1 MRILIADDN
10 KASRLLLSKLLEK
23 LGYEVLSATDG
34 VEAWEILQ
42 EEKISLVVTDWLM
55 PNMDGL
61 ELCKHIREANFPHYI
76 YIIMLTSKDSKLD
89 IIEGM
94 EAGADDF
101 VVKPFNREELNVRI
115 RAGERVIRLER
126 KLEEHNSKLIEVNK
140 KVNDAYA
147 TIKKDLQAA
156 ERVQSSLLPEP
167 NAIIFGVRFD
177 WLFLPS
183 TYIAGDILNY
193 FKLDE
198 HHVGFYLLD
207 VAGHGIP
214 AALLSF
220 TLSKVLSSSDLKDN
234 PLKHSIPE
242 APYYEITSPANVMRD
257 LNQRFQPDDYIMQY
271 FTIIYGIIDTHD
283 GKTVLTQ
290 AGHPS
295 PIFLQKG
302 KETSLVG
309 TGGYPVAMLPDVDY
323 EEHEIHLKKGDRLI
337 LYSDG
342 ITECMNSEDEQFSVR
357 RLIHLAQKVEG
368 QPLQAL
374 MKQVS
379 ESLYHWK
386 GDDAFEDDVTLLA
399 MEML

>member
-61 ELCKHIREANFPHYI
+61 ELCKHIREANFQHYI

-183 TYIAGDILNY
+183 TYIAGDIFNY

-271 FTIIYGIIDTHD
+271 FTIIYGIIDTRD